1 MKHTISLNAILI
13 ITVLSLLSTTS
24 VLKSQEK
31 NTAAST
37 KEFAY
42 SDPGSDPGTD
52 PMNGS
57 WELNT
62 TKIDLVKGANDT
74 KFETNNNLIVAT
86 SSWIDILKIEH
97 TVSSSFKWDD
107 PPKKLIPGQDLK
119 ISGTYINNEY
129 STPNRVLTG
138 LKIYSDRDNLPFSE
152 KIPSAW
158 EIFEINKDNKQHGS
172 EVKTGFF
179 PAPKFYQ
186 GDNRE
191 MNIVVD
197 CFIGKDHYVV
207 TYVYYWNGSL

>member
-1 MKHTISLNAILI
+1 MKQTITLNLLI
-13 ITVLSLLSTTS
+13 IAVVTLFLTTS
-24 VLKSQEK
+24 TFQSQEK
-31 NTAAST
+31 ISGAST
-37 KEFAY
+37 KEFTY

-52 PMNGS
+52 PVNGS
-57 WELNT
+57 WELNS
-62 TKIDLVKGANDT
+62 TKIDQVKGANDT
-74 KFETNNNLIVAT
+74 KFENGSNMIVGT

-107 PPKKLIPGQDLK
+107 PPQKLIPGQDMK

-138 LKIYSDRDNLPFSE
+138 LKIYSDRDNRPFSE
-152 KIPSAW
+152 VIPSAW
-158 EIFEINKDNKQHGS
+158 EIFEINKDNKHHGS

-186 GDNRE
+186 GDSRE

-207 TYVYYWNGSL
+207 TYVYLWSGSL